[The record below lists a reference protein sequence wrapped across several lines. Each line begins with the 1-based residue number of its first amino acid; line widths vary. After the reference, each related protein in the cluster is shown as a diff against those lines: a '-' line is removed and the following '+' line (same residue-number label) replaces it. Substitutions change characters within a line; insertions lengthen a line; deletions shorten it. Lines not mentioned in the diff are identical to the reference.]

1 MDHPLENRIMRIS
14 LALSLTVVGA
24 GLLAPRAVAQNFPTD
39 DAVLGRIWA
48 EGMERSQVE
57 RLAQAL
63 MDSIGPRLTGTPGF
77 TAAAD
82 WAIATYQ
89 GWGVTARKEPYG
101 TWRGWRRGT
110 SHIDLIQPRVRSLE
124 GVILG
129 WSPGTA
135 RGRPVEAPVILLADV
150 ADSAAF
156 QAWLPQARGKV
167 VAISFPQP
175 TCRPNSEWE
184 RFAGGAAT
192 PGFGPFGGQPQGPN
206 VYQRMARDR
215 AAADSAWTRRVSQT
229 RLSNRTLPQ
238 ALERAGAAGILT
250 STWSGGYGVTRIFQA
265 RTETIP
271 TWDLSCE
278 DYGLVTRLAERGQGP
293 VVRMQADAEF
303 LGEVPTF
310 NVVAE
315 LRGADR
321 PEEYVLLSAHFDS
334 WDGGSGATD
343 NGTGT
348 VTMMEAMRLLK
359 AAYPTPRRTILVGL
373 WNSEEQGLNGSRAFA
388 TDHPE
393 VVQGLQ
399 ALFNQDNGTGRVEN
413 ISTQGLVEAGA
424 FFGRWLAALPS
435 ELTDPIT
442 LRVPGSPGGGGS
454 DHASFIC
461 SGAPAF
467 GLGSAS
473 WDYFNYTW
481 HTNRDTFDKVV
492 LDNVK
497 HNATLTAM
505 LAYLAASDSAT
516 IPRDRRVMPIGRS
529 GQQQEWPTC
538 RDGARKWEP

>member
-1 MDHPLENRIMRIS
+1 MRHS
-14 LALSLTVVGA
+14 LIVSVITIGTALTAPPAA
-24 GLLAPRAVAQNFPTD
+24 GQNFPTA
-39 DAVLGRIWA
+39 DAVLRRIWT

-63 MDSIGPRLTGTPGF
+63 LDSIGPRLTGTPGY

-89 GWGVTARKEPYG
+89 GWGVTARKEQYG

-110 SHIDLIQPRVRSLE
+110 SHIDLIQPRVRTLE
-124 GVILG
+124 GIILG
-129 WSPGTA
+129 WSPGTP
-135 RGRPVEAPVILLADV
+135 RGRPVEAPVILLGDA

-156 QAWLPQARGKV
+156 LAWLPQVRGKV

-175 TCRPNSEWE
+175 TCRPNTEWE
-184 RFAGGAAT
+184 RFAAPPAGGGFGGFGGGAAAPT
-192 PGFGPFGGQPQGPN
+192 VWDRVRQ
-206 VYQRMARDR
+206 AR
-215 AAADSAWTRRVSQT
+215 AGADSNWTRRVQKARVT
-229 RLSNRTLPQ
+229 NQTLPGI
-238 ALERAGAAGILT
+238 LERAGAAGILT

-265 RTETIP
+265 RTATIP

-278 DYGLVTRLAERGQGP
+278 DYGLVARLAERGQGP
-293 VVRMQADAEF
+293 VVRMQAESEF

-315 LRGADR
+315 LRGSDL
-321 PEEYVLLSAHFDS
+321 PNEYVLLSAHFDS
-334 WDGGSGATD
+334 WDGASGATD

-359 AAYPTPRRTILVGL
+359 TTYPNPRRTILVGH

-393 VVQGLQ
+393 VLQGLQ
-399 ALFNQDNGTGRVEN
+399 ASFNQDNGTGRVEN
-413 ISTQGLVEAGA
+413 LSPAGLVEAGSW
-424 FFGRWLAALPS
+424 FGRWIAALPS
-435 ELTDPIT
+435 ELSDPIT
-442 LRVPGSPGGGGS
+442 LRLPGSPSGGGS
-454 DHASFIC
+454 DNASFIC
-461 SGAPAF
+461 SGAPGF
-467 GLGSAS
+467 SLGSAS
-473 WDYFNYTW
+473 WDYFSYTW

-492 LDNVK
+492 LENVR
-497 HNATLTAM
+497 HNAILTAM

-516 IPRDRRVMPIGRS
+516 VPRERRIMPTNRAGE
-529 GQQQEWPTC
+529 QQRWPAC

>member
-1 MDHPLENRIMRIS
+1 MRIPLS
-14 LALSLTVVGA
+14 IPLAAA
-24 GLLAPRAVAQNFPTD
+24 GLALLAPGAAAQTFPTD
-39 DAVLGRIWA
+39 DAVLRRIWT
-48 EGMERSQVE
+48 EGMDRSQVE

-89 GWGVTARKEPYG
+89 AWGVAARKEQYG

-110 SHIDLIQPRVRSLE
+110 SHIDLIQPRVRTLE
-124 GVILG
+124 GIILG
-129 WSPGTA
+129 WSPGTP
-135 RGRPVEAPVILLADV
+135 RGRPVEAPVILLGDA

-156 QAWLPQARGKV
+156 LAWLPQVRGKV
-167 VAISFPQP
+167 VAVSFPQP
-175 TCRPNSEWE
+175 TCRPAGEWE
-184 RFAGGAAT
+184 RFAAPSAGA
-192 PGFGPFGGQPQGPN
+192 GFGPFGGGPAAPT
-206 VYQRMARDR
+206 VWDRVRQAR
-215 AAADSAWTRRVSQT
+215 AAADSAWTRRLTKARVTNQ
-229 RLSNRTLPQ
+229 TLPGV
-238 ALERAGAAGILT
+238 LERAGAVGILT
-250 STWSGGYGVTRIFQA
+250 STWSGGYGVTRVFQA
-265 RTETIP
+265 RTEAIP

-278 DYGLVTRLAERGQGP
+278 DYGLVARLAGRGQGP

-315 LRGADR
+315 LKGSDL
-321 PEEYVLLSAHFDS
+321 PNEYVLLSAHFDS
-334 WDGGSGATD
+334 WDGASGATD

-359 AAYPTPRRTILVGL
+359 TAYPAPRRTIVVGH
-373 WNSEEQGLNGSRAFA
+373 WNSEEQGLNGSRAYA

-393 VVQGLQ
+393 VLQGLQ
-399 ALFNQDNGTGRVEN
+399 AAFNQDNGTGRVEN
-413 ISTQGLVEAGA
+413 LSPAGLVGAGA
-424 FFGRWLAALPS
+424 WFGRWIAALPS
-435 ELTDPIT
+435 ELSDPIT
-442 LRVPGSPGGGGS
+442 LRLPGSPSGGGS
-454 DHASFIC
+454 DNASFIC
-461 SGAPAF
+461 SGAPSF

-473 WDYFNYTW
+473 WDYFSYTW

-492 LDNVK
+492 LENVR

-516 IPRDRRVMPIGRS
+516 VPRERRIMPTNRAGE
-529 GQQQEWPTC
+529 QQRWPAC